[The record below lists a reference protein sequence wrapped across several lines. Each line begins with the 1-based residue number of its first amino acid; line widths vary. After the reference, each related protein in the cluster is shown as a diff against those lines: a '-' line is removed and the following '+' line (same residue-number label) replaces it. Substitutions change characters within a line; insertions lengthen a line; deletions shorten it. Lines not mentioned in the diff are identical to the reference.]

1 MINSVNIFLNHSK
14 KRYFLGKLAINNR
27 KIYFEYDEEFLKT
40 GIEISPY
47 KLPLKKG
54 LQVCDDRVFDGL
66 FGVFADS
73 LPDGW
78 GKLLLD
84 RHLNLKGINFK
95 NISQI
100 DRLCYVGKFGIGALT
115 YEPVLSEIEEINS
128 KIILDDIANS
138 SIDILEGTSYELLD
152 TLLAIGGSSAGARPK
167 IMAQIDESNNIIH
180 GSQSLKDGY
189 EHYII
194 KFANSSDAKNSGKIE
209 YIYSQMAREAKID
222 IPKTN
227 LLKTEKNSYFAIKRF
242 DRIKDER
249 VHIHSVAGLV
259 HSDFRIPVLDYD
271 DLLTLCFHLTK
282 DINEVI
288 KLYRVAAFN
297 LFTHN
302 RDDHAKNFS
311 FLLDSSNSWK
321 LTPAYDLTYSFGVG
335 VEHSTTYL
343 NEGKNPKISH
353 LKELAKKHNIK
364 EYETIIDEIKSAV
377 SKFSSF
383 AKDVDLNTKESK
395 NLHNIF
401 NILSKI

>member
-100 DRLCYVGKFGIGALT
+100 DRLCYVGTFGIGALT

-167 IMAQIDESNNIIH
+167 IMAQIDESNN
-180 GSQSLKDGY
+180 L
-189 EHYII
+189 
-194 KFANSSDAKNSGKIE
+194 N
-209 YIYSQMAREAKID
+209 
-222 IPKTN
+222 
-227 LLKTEKNSYFAIKRF
+227 
-242 DRIKDER
+242 
-249 VHIHSVAGLV
+249 
-259 HSDFRIPVLDYD
+259 FR
-271 DLLTLCFHLTK
+271 TL
-282 DINEVI
+282 N
-288 KLYRVAAFN
+288 
-297 LFTHN
+297 
-302 RDDHAKNFS
+302 
-311 FLLDSSNSWK
+311 
-321 LTPAYDLTYSFGVG
+321 
-335 VEHSTTYL
+335 
-343 NEGKNPKISH
+343 
-353 LKELAKKHNIK
+353 
-364 EYETIIDEIKSAV
+364 
-377 SKFSSF
+377 
-383 AKDVDLNTKESK
+383 
-395 NLHNIF
+395 
-401 NILSKI
+401 